1 MQYNSDRLFRQTSKS
16 KIKNLSKLKPLII
29 VENRNFL
36 NKSSSYYVVFTLSIT
51 EVVCFSFEQLL
62 TN

>member
-16 KIKNLSKLKPLII
+16 KIKNLSKLKPMII

-36 NKSSSYYVVFTLSIT
+36 NKSGSYYVVFTLSIT